1 MEELKEYTNDVLY
14 ENYRTEKLTAMG
26 IQQDPTV
33 FKEVEYVT
41 SYANQEENIC
51 LLISLSSL

>member
-41 SYANQEENIC
+41 SYANQEERC
-51 LLISLSSL
+51 VY